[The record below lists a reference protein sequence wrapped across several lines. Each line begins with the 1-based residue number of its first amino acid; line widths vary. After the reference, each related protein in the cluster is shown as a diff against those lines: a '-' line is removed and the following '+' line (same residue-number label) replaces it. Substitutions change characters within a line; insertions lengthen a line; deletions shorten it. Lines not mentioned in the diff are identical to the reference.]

1 MADGSCHASASLPPS
16 AFSLSMQLSPL
27 VYIQKILTL
36 QLPIP
41 MCCCQNN
48 NYCYSLTISAHTP
61 FWLSFISVIFEAH
74 LWASCLKLSWL
85 PIKSRC
91 TKLLLTVCMWPVTVA
106 KVSKTYKTT
115 NTRYMQK
122 IAIQPTGG
130 GLAHACP
137 THCWGI
143 LGSWSHFSAHLE
155 SIVCQSVV
163 PHFSDTSYTQ
173 N

>member
-1 MADGSCHASASLPPS
+1 MGVAMHQHLCRLLHSACLCNCH
-16 AFSLSMQLSPL
+16 PL
-27 VYIQKILTL
+27 YT
-36 QLPIP
+36 
-41 MCCCQNN
+41 
-48 NYCYSLTISAHTP
+48 YRRYSHSGYLFQCVAAKTIIIAIHCTIGVHTP
-61 FWLSFISVIFEAH
+61 FWLSFISVLFEAH

-85 PIKSRC
+85 PKKSRC